1 MLAFLLTPFGRIVG
15 YVAGGIMLAGLV
27 FGWYE
32 LKIHEAKKEALA
44 SFNQMQLEEVIKEKD
59 AMAAVNKTLAT
70 NLQQLQEQNSVLDGR
85 VKESAGIANAAVDA
99 TKDDQLDPIFNQIL
113 GSLKGRK

>member
-15 YVAGGIMLAGLV
+15 YVAGGIMLVGLV

-44 SFNQMQLEEVIKEKD
+44 SFNQMQLE
-59 AMAAVNKTLAT
+59 
-70 NLQQLQEQNSVLDGR
+70 
-85 VKESAGIANAAVDA
+85 
-99 TKDDQLDPIFNQIL
+99 
-113 GSLKGRK
+113 